1 MALHYAGLGTVGAI
15 VLVVGL
21 VLVGSGFALTALA
34 EQSEIN
40 CNFGAANNCEQTS
53 RNAANTT
60 VAAEYIIAAGAM
72 VSGVGIF
79 LVVFAMISIMARR
92 EQTASL
98 APPPAGGP
106 GPVQFPSMDGPPP
119 PQSPPPGT
127 PPVHW

>member
-1 MALHYAGLGTVGAI
+1 MAPRYARLGTVGAI

-40 CNFGAANNCEQTS
+40 CDFNAANNCEQTS
-53 RNAANTT
+53 RNAANTS
-60 VAAEYIIAAGAM
+60 VAAEFIIAGGAM

-92 EQTASL
+92 EQMAALS
-98 APPPAGGP
+98 PPPTGGTAP
-106 GPVQFPSMDGPPP
+106 AQFPPMDGPPP